1 MISKNFRLKE
11 EEVKKVLKFWKPFF
25 SYWMVLNYKNN
36 KLENNRFAIIIS
48 GKNVDGSVVRNYFRR
63 RFYDAIGKI
72 LKCESLLGCHPEL
85 DSGSL
90 KRMNTFN
97 DSVINT
103 EWQILKNSQWQKPSP
118 HYDFVFILKKQ
129 TKLDKTK
136 IESINWYDNDIR
148 FLLKAI
154 DRIKMKD

>member
-36 KLENNRFAIIIS
+36 NFENNRFAIIIS
-48 GKNVDGSVVRNYFRR
+48 GKNVETSVVRNFFRR
-63 RFYDAIGKI
+63 KFYDSIDK
-72 LKCESLLGCHPEL
+72 KLLIWKTEL
-85 DSGSL
+85 
-90 KRMNTFN
+90 
-97 DSVINT
+97 
-103 EWQILKNSQWQKPSP
+103 SQNK
-118 HYDFVFILKKQ
+118 YDLVFVLKKQ

-148 FLLKAI
+148 FLLKAFNKI
-154 DRIKMKD
+154 SDKTSVK

>member
-36 KLENNRFAIIIS
+36 NFENNRFAIIIS
-48 GKNVDGSVVRNYFRR
+48 GKNVETSVERNFFRR
-63 RFYDAIGKI
+63 RFYDSIDKKLLIGTIKEKTLVI
-72 LKCESLLGCHPEL
+72 TSDSEVIQKTWNNVVNGLL
-85 DSGSL
+85 
-90 KRMNTFN
+90 RT
-97 DSVINT
+97 
-103 EWQILKNSQWQKPSP
+103 SQWQKMTT
-118 HYDFVFILKKQ
+118 HYDLVFVLKKQ

-148 FLLKAI
+148 FLLKAFNKI
-154 DRIKMKD
+154 SDMNNTK

>member
-36 KLENNRFAIIIS
+36 NFENNRFAIIIS
-48 GKNVDGSVVRNYFRR
+48 GKNVETSVERNFFRR
-63 RFYDAIGKI
+63 RFYDSIDK
-72 LKCESLLGCHPEL
+72 KLLIWKKEL
-85 DSGSL
+85 
-90 KRMNTFN
+90 
-97 DSVINT
+97 
-103 EWQILKNSQWQKPSP
+103 SQNK
-118 HYDFVFILKKQ
+118 YDLVFVLKKQ

-148 FLLKAI
+148 FLLKAFNKII
-154 DRIKMKD
+154 DKTNTK

>member
-36 KLENNRFAIIIS
+36 KFENNRFAIIIS
-48 GKNVDGSVVRNYFRR
+48 GKNVDWSVVRNFFRR
-63 RFYDAIGKI
+63 RFYDAIGKSWFI
-72 LKCESLLGCHPEL
+72 WKLEEIKTSVIA
-85 DSGSL
+85 SGSEAIQKKWNNEVNGL
-90 KRMNTFN
+90 LHT
-97 DSVINT
+97 
-103 EWQILKNSQWQKPSP
+103 SQWQKPSP

-136 IESINWYDNDIR
+136 IESINWYDNNIR

-154 DRIKMKD
+154 DKIKLKD